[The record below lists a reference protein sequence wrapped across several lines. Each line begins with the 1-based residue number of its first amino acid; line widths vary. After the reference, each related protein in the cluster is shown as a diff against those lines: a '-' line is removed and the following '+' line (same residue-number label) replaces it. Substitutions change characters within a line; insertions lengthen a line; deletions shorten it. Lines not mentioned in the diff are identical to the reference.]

1 MKIKSMLMRLQNALG
16 QPELVEQMLL
26 ASGKTALETAET
38 QSDETVNLVIGYN
51 GSPNSQVALD
61 LTLWIAHQTRLAT
74 QKQVMVHVVYVVD
87 SQSAPFG
94 NQLVHGR
101 SPQAPQ
107 KSQRAR
113 SRQAATPERQT
124 ERVGSTLTLPRLT
137 PANPFVPLNTHIHDH
152 ANPACLTDCHISPA
166 ETPAQNLLEQ
176 ADCILWQA
184 RCLAEEW
191 RGSLEAHLRFGATD
205 AELNQVAEEVGAD
218 LMVLGCST
226 KAHPLI
232 SKLRTKTHCPI
243 LGIPE
248 QLAGI
253 RQAERG

>member
-26 ASGKTALETAET
+26 ASGRTALDAAET

-87 SQSAPFG
+87 RLL
-94 NQLVHGR
+94 NGR
-101 SPQAPQ
+101 SPQPSQ

-113 SRQAATPERQT
+113 SRQTATLERQT
-124 ERVGSTLTLPRLT
+124 ERVGNTLTLPRLT
-137 PANPFVPLNTHIHDH
+137 PAESFVPLSTHIHYH
-152 ANPACLTDCHISPA
+152 ANPACLTDCHINPA
-166 ETPAQNLLEQ
+166 EPPAQNLLEQ

-205 AELNQVAEEVGAD
+205 VELHQVAQEVGAD

-226 KAHPLI
+226 KAHPLVN
-232 SKLRTKTHCPI
+232 KLRANTHCPI

-248 QLAGI
+248 QLAGV
-253 RQAERG
+253 RPVERG

>member
-16 QPELVEQMLL
+16 QPALVEQMLL
-26 ASGKTALETAET
+26 ASGKMALDAAET

-74 QKQVMVHVVYVVD
+74 QKQVMVHVVYVVERLTN
-87 SQSAPFG
+87 A
-94 NQLVHGR
+94 R
-101 SPQAPQ
+101 SPQSPR
-107 KSQRAR
+107 KERSAR
-113 SRQAATPERQT
+113 RTATLERQT
-124 ERVGSTLTLPRLT
+124 VLVGNTLTLPRLA
-137 PANPFVPLNTHIHDH
+137 PAEPATPLNTHIHYH
-152 ANPACLTDCHISPA
+152 ANPACLTDCRISPA
-166 ETPAQNLLEQ
+166 EPPEQNLLEQ

-205 AELNQVAEEVGAD
+205 AELNQVAKEVGAD
-218 LMVLGCST
+218 LVVLGCST
-226 KAHPLI
+226 KTHPLV
-232 SKLRTKTHCPI
+232 SKLKYNTHCPI

-248 QLAGI
+248 QLAGV
-253 RQAERG
+253 R